1 MKQWLFGIAG
11 LLGISTDLG
20 SLLRGFRGFSLFQYM
35 PHFNPTG
42 RSTKTKR
49 TIHIR
54 APKDHVLDSLWLT
67 GYTRIPSFL
76 ECEGCRLSFG
86 CSHVLCVHFDELVVH
101 LSSSVQACD
110 LCHRLSGLSW
120 PEQRNYRGVYI
131 YIYILGLSELT
142 CRAVSKQANHY
153 SRERPLL
160 PNHHPLLLVTY
171 IMEFKKDLLN
181 S

>member
-131 YIYILGLSELT
+131 YIYIYIYWVCPNSPVEPSVNKQITILEKGLYYLT
-142 CRAVSKQANHY
+142 IIHCY
-153 SRERPLL
+153 W
-160 PNHHPLLLVTY
+160 
-171 IMEFKKDLLN
+171 
-181 S
+181 